1 MPVLDQGLEVLGDI
15 DAEIAWATG
24 GHGAEAIAGGDV
36 MVPLGVE
43 HDGDGSGV
51 GLGGGEHLGDPVGGR
66 FGEDLGALGAQVFHQ
81 GLIECLPESGGGF
94 RHGLDAQGDFATL
107 AVSDLR
113 EVILDELGV
122 GEFLLS
128 VFGDKG
134 GGGLVEGRLT
144 SIVDGQD
151 LADAG

>member
-36 MVPLGVE
+36 MVPLGIE

-66 FGEDLGALGAQVFHQ
+66 FGEDLGALRAEVFHQ
-81 GLIECLPESGGGF
+81 GLLERSAESGGSF
-94 RHGLDAQGDFATL
+94 RHGLDAQGDLSSL
-107 AVSDLR
+107 AVSDFR
-113 EVILDELGV
+113 EVVLHQSGV
-122 GEFLLS
+122 SEFLLS
-128 VFGDKG
+128 IFGDEG
-134 GGGLVEGRLT
+134 GGVLVEGCLT

-151 LADAG
+151 RADTG